1 MRAKGLV
8 WIPVKY
14 DLAATISQA
23 GPSIQFGPAGPWVA
37 SLPERERQAVLDFEP
52 EVQKKWDS
60 RYGDRINEIV
70 MIGIDMDR
78 LELER
83 QLDHCLL
90 TEEEMDSDWSLFH
103 NPLPW
108 ISDEAYEANLLM

>member
-1 MRAKGLV
+1 
-8 WIPVKY
+8 
-14 DLAATISQA
+14 
-23 GPSIQFGPAGPWVA
+23 
-37 SLPERERQAVLDFEP
+37 
-52 EVQKKWDS
+52 
-60 RYGDRINEIV
+60 